1 VSTSI
6 NLPVNDDRIEYF
18 MLEVWN
24 KLFLPLLFLV
34 LVILFIIFFYCA
46 YKLLAMSRL
55 FGGIGHRVKRALSDG
70 GSSKW
75 APPRY

>member
-1 VSTSI
+1 
-6 NLPVNDDRIEYF
+6 LPVNDDRIEYF

-55 FGGIGHRVKRALSDG
+55 SAESGIALRELYLMG
-70 GSSKW
+70 L
-75 APPRY
+75 